1 MKHALSLFV
10 VLYGLWLLLSGHWHD
25 PFLLGLGV
33 VSAALTVFVA
43 WRMEGLDHEGVP
55 VSVVARALAYWPWL
69 LWQIVLANFQVARR
83 ILDPGPHRPA
93 HGLGAGQPEDRPGQ
107 GDLCQLH
114 HADAG
119 DHLGAGGG
127 RTHFGPRPGGESI
140 DALEDGDMDR
150 RASWVDG
157 AADANVGGAL
167 RCSPPPVCSC

>member
-1 MKHALSLFV
+1 MKHAISLFV

-83 ILDPGPHRPA
+83 ILDPGRIDPRMAWVPA
-93 HGLGAGQPEDRPGQ
+93 SQATDRGRVIYANSITLTPGTVSVQ
-107 GDLCQLH
+107 V
-114 HADAG
+114 AG
-119 DHLGAGGG
+119 DRILVHALEAG
-127 RTHFGPRPGGESI
+127 SI
-140 DALEDGDMDR
+140 DDLRAGEMDR
-150 RASWVDG
+150 RVAWVEG
-157 AADANVGGAL
+157 GVANAHRGV
-167 RCSPPPVCSC
+167 RDVER